1 MRAIWKGAL
10 AFGMVSI
17 PVRLY
22 SATEDRDVSF
32 HQVHEEDAGRVR
44 YHRVCTVCDN
54 EVAYADLAKG
64 FELPSGETVILTD
77 EDFANLPLPT
87 TKVVEL
93 VSFVPAD
100 QVDPLAL
107 ARGYYLEPDPAGL
120 KPYELLRAALDRT
133 SRVGLA
139 KIAVRSKESLAVLR
153 PRGDVLALQTM
164 VWPDEVRK
172 AQFDVLD
179 REVSVSNAELK
190 MADTLIEAM
199 SGDFTPEAYQDG
211 YREALLSVI
220 EAKTA
225 GKEFVAPPASAQ
237 PAPSVDLI
245 TALQASVEAAKAAR
259 GEPQTVPKQRKSG
272 DKSDGDN
279 SDGDKSNKASREK
292 PSRRS

>member
-22 SATEDRDVSF
+22 SATEDRDISF

-44 YHRVCTVCDN
+44 YRRVCEDCGE
-54 EVAYADLAKG
+54 EVAYADIAKG
-64 FELPSGETVILTD
+64 YELPSGETVLLTD

-87 TKVVEL
+87 TKTVEL
-93 VSFVPAD
+93 VAFVPAD

-107 ARGYYLEPDPAGL
+107 ARGYFLEPEPAGR
-120 KPYELLRAALDRT
+120 KPYELLRAALERT
-133 SRVGLA
+133 QRVGLA

-153 PRGDVLALQTM
+153 PRGNLLALQTM

-179 REVSVSNAELK
+179 REVAVSDAESR

-199 SGDFTPEAYQDG
+199 SGDFAPEEYHDG

-225 GKEFVAPPASAQ
+225 GQVFPARAAPEEPDR
-237 PAPSVDLI
+237 SVDLI

-259 GEPQTVPKQRKSG
+259 TKPVDVPAQRDPS
-272 DKSDGDN
+272 DKP
-279 SDGDKSNKASREK
+279 A
-292 PSRRS
+292 RRQ

>member
-32 HQVHEEDAGRVR
+32 HQVHEQDAGRVR
-44 YHRVCTVCDN
+44 YRRVCEECGE
-54 EVAYADLAKG
+54 EVAYADIAKG
-64 FELPSGETVILTD
+64 YELPSGETVMLTD

-87 TKVVEL
+87 TKTVEL
-93 VSFVPAD
+93 VAFVPAD

-107 ARGYYLEPDPAGL
+107 ARGYYLEPEPAGR
-120 KPYELLRAALDRT
+120 KPYELLRAALDRNQ
-133 SRVGLA
+133 RVGLA

-153 PRGDVLALQTM
+153 PRGNLLALQTM

-179 REVSVSNAELK
+179 REVAVSDAESR
-190 MADTLIEAM
+190 MADTLVEAM
-199 SGDFTPEAYQDG
+199 SGDFAPEEYHDG

-225 GKEFVAPPASAQ
+225 GQVFAPRAAPEE

-259 GEPQTVPKQRKSG
+259 TKPVDVPTPRSPNQ
-272 DKSDGDN
+272 
-279 SDGDKSNKASREK
+279 
-292 PSRRS
+292 PTHRR

>member
-22 SATEDRDVSF
+22 SAIEDRDVSF

-44 YHRVCTVCDN
+44 YQRVCTVCGN
-54 EVAYADLAKG
+54 EVTYADLARG
-64 FELPSGETVILTD
+64 FELPSGETVMLTE

-87 TKVVEL
+87 TKIVEL
-93 VSFVPAD
+93 VAFVPAD
-100 QVDPLAL
+100 QIDPLAL
-107 ARGYYLEPDPAGL
+107 ARGYYLEPEPAGR
-120 KPYELLRAALDRT
+120 KPYELLRAALERT
-133 SRVGLA
+133 KRVGLA

-153 PRGDVLALQTM
+153 PRGDALVLQTM
-164 VWPDEVRK
+164 VWPDEVRT
-172 AQFDVLD
+172 AEFDVLE
-179 REVSVSNAELK
+179 REVSVSDAELR

-199 SGDFTPEAYQDG
+199 ASDFTPEAYHDG

-225 GKEFVAPPASAQ
+225 GTGVAVASA
-237 PAPSVDLI
+237 PAEPTAPMDLL

-259 GEPQTVPKQRKSG
+259 GESVDVPRQRDSQDPSG
-272 DKSDGDN
+272 
-279 SDGDKSNKASREK
+279 
-292 PSRRS
+292 RRGHRRR

>member
-32 HQVHEEDAGRVR
+32 HQVHDEDAGRVR
-44 YHRVCTVCDN
+44 YRRVCEVCGK

-64 FELPSGETVILTD
+64 FELPSGETVKLT
-77 EDFANLPLPT
+77 EQDFANLPLPT
-87 TKVVEL
+87 TKNIEL
-93 VSFVPAD
+93 VAFVPDD
-100 QVDPLAL
+100 QVDPLAM
-107 ARGYYLEPDPAGL
+107 ARGYFLEPEPVGR
-120 KPYELLRAALDRT
+120 KPYELLRASLERT

-153 PRGDVLALQTM
+153 PRDGVLSLQTM

-179 REVSVSNAELK
+179 REVSVSDAELR

-199 SGDFTPEAYQDG
+199 ASDFEPEAYHDG
-211 YREALLSVI
+211 YREALLAVI

-225 GKEFVAPPASAQ
+225 GTDLTPPPA
-237 PAPSVDLI
+237 PAEAGEPVDLM

-259 GEPQTVPKQRKSG
+259 GEPAVTVPNQRNTG
-272 DKSDGDN
+272 DKPLVPRHGDI
-279 SDGDKSNKASREK
+279 SG
-292 PSRRS
+292 

>member
-32 HQVHEEDAGRVR
+32 HQVHDEDAGRVR
-44 YHRVCTVCDN
+44 YRRVCEVCDN

-64 FELPSGETVILTD
+64 FELPSGETAILTD
-77 EDFANLPLPT
+77 EDFANLPLAT

-93 VSFVPAD
+93 VAFVPAD
-100 QVDPLAL
+100 QIDPLAL
-107 ARGYYLEPDPAGL
+107 ARGYYLEPDPAGR

-133 SRVGLA
+133 NRVGLA
-139 KIAVRSKESLAVLR
+139 KIAIRSKEALAVLR

-172 AQFDVLD
+172 AQFDVLE

-225 GKEFVAPPASAQ
+225 GKELVAPPTSAQ

-259 GEPQTVPKQRKSG
+259 GDPPNLPIQRKSGAKGRSG
-272 DKSDGDN
+272 DKSD
-279 SDGDKSNKASREK
+279 KASQEK
-292 PSRRS
+292 SSRRR

>member
-32 HQVHEEDAGRVR
+32 HQVHDEDAGRVR
-44 YHRVCTVCDN
+44 YQRMCTVCDQ

-77 EDFANLPLPT
+77 EDFTNLPLPT

-93 VSFVPAD
+93 VAFVPAD

-107 ARGYYLEPDPAGL
+107 ARGYYLEPDPAGR

-179 REVSVSNAELK
+179 REVSVSDAELK

-225 GKEFVAPPASAQ
+225 GKEFVAPPTSAQ
-237 PAPSVDLI
+237 PAPAVDLI
-245 TALQASVEAAKAAR
+245 TALKASVEAAKAAR
-259 GEPQTVPKQRKSG
+259 GDPPNVPSQRQSGNKGKSG
-272 DKSDGDN
+272 DKG
-279 SDGDKSNKASREK
+279 KQA
-292 PSRRS
+292 SRRS

>member
-44 YHRVCTVCDN
+44 YRRVCEECG
-54 EVAYADLAKG
+54 EEIAYSDIAKG
-64 FELPSGETVILTD
+64 YELPSGETVMLTD

-87 TKVVEL
+87 TKTVEL
-93 VSFVPAD
+93 VAFVPAD

-107 ARGYYLEPDPAGL
+107 ARGYFLEPEPAGR
-120 KPYELLRAALDRT
+120 KPYELLRAALDRNQ
-133 SRVGLA
+133 RVGLA
-139 KIAVRSKESLAVLR
+139 KIAVRSKESLPVLR
-153 PRGDVLALQTM
+153 PRGNLLALQTM

-179 REVSVSNAELK
+179 REVAVSDAESR
-190 MADTLIEAM
+190 MADTLVEAM
-199 SGDFTPEAYQDG
+199 SGDFAPEEYHDG

-225 GKEFVAPPASAQ
+225 GQVFAPRAAPEE

-259 GEPQTVPKQRKSG
+259 TKPVDVPIPRSPNQ
-272 DKSDGDN
+272 
-279 SDGDKSNKASREK
+279 
-292 PSRRS
+292 PTHRR

>member
-32 HQVHEEDAGRVR
+32 HQVHDEDAGRVR
-44 YHRVCTVCDN
+44 YQRMCTVCDQ

-93 VSFVPAD
+93 VAFVPAH

-107 ARGYYLEPDPAGL
+107 ARGYYLEPDPAGR

-179 REVSVSNAELK
+179 REVSVSDAELK

-225 GKEFVAPPASAQ
+225 GKEFVAPPTSAQ
-237 PAPSVDLI
+237 PAPAVDLI
-245 TALQASVEAAKAAR
+245 TALKASVEAAKAAR
-259 GEPQTVPKQRKSG
+259 GDPPNVPSQRQSGNKGKSG
-272 DKSDGDN
+272 DKG
-279 SDGDKSNKASREK
+279 KQA
-292 PSRRS
+292 SRRS

>member
-1 MRAIWKGAL
+1 MRLGVSQCGVMRAIWKGAL

-32 HQVHEEDAGRVR
+32 HQVHEQDAGRVR
-44 YHRVCTVCDN
+44 YRRVCEVCGEDV
-54 EVAYADLAKG
+54 EYADLAKG
-64 FELPSGETVILTD
+64 YELPSGETVMLTD

-87 TKVVEL
+87 TKTVEL
-93 VSFVPAD
+93 VAFVPAD

-107 ARGYYLEPDPAGL
+107 ARGYYLEPEPAGR
-120 KPYELLRAALDRT
+120 KPYELLRASLERT
-133 SRVGLA
+133 QRVGLA
-139 KIAVRSKESLAVLR
+139 KIAVRNKESLAVLR
-153 PRGDVLALQTM
+153 PRGEILALQTM

-179 REVSVSNAELK
+179 REVAVTDAEQR

-199 SGDFTPEAYQDG
+199 SSDFAPEEYHDG

-220 EAKTA
+220 DAKTA
-225 GKEFVAPPASAQ
+225 GREVTPRPAAQ
-237 PAPSVDLI
+237 EPGPSVDLL

-259 GEPQTVPKQRKSG
+259 TKPVDVPTQR
-272 DKSDGDN
+272 N
-279 SDGDKSNKASREK
+279 PPNQPTQRSR
-292 PSRRS
+292 

>member
-32 HQVHEEDAGRVR
+32 HQVHEQDAGRVR
-44 YHRVCTVCDN
+44 YRRVCEECGE
-54 EVAYADLAKG
+54 EVAYADIAKG
-64 FELPSGETVILTD
+64 YELPSGETVMLTD

-87 TKVVEL
+87 TKTVEL
-93 VSFVPAD
+93 VAFVPAD

-107 ARGYYLEPDPAGL
+107 ARGYYLEPEPAGR
-120 KPYELLRAALDRT
+120 KPYELLRAALDRNQ
-133 SRVGLA
+133 RVGLA

-153 PRGDVLALQTM
+153 PRGNLLALQTM

-179 REVSVSNAELK
+179 REVAVSDAESR
-190 MADTLIEAM
+190 MADTLVEAM
-199 SGDFTPEAYQDG
+199 SGDFAPEEYHDG

-225 GKEFVAPPASAQ
+225 GQVFAPRAAPEE

-259 GEPQTVPKQRKSG
+259 TKPVDVPTPRSPTQ
-272 DKSDGDN
+272 
-279 SDGDKSNKASREK
+279 
-292 PSRRS
+292 PTHRR

>member
-32 HQVHEEDAGRVR
+32 HQVHDEDAGRVR
-44 YHRVCTVCDN
+44 YQRMCTVCDQ

-93 VSFVPAD
+93 VAFVPAD

-107 ARGYYLEPDPAGL
+107 ARGYYLEPDPAGR

-179 REVSVSNAELK
+179 REVSVSDAELK

-225 GKEFVAPPASAQ
+225 GKEFVAPPTSAQ
-237 PAPSVDLI
+237 PAPAVDLI
-245 TALQASVEAAKAAR
+245 TALKASVEAAKAVR
-259 GEPQTVPKQRKSG
+259 GDPPNVPSQRQSGNKGKSG
-272 DKSDGDN
+272 DKG
-279 SDGDKSNKASREK
+279 KQA
-292 PSRRS
+292 SRRS

>member
-32 HQVHEEDAGRVR
+32 HQVHGEDAGRVR
-44 YHRVCTVCDN
+44 YHRVCTVCGK
-54 EVAYADLAKG
+54 EVDFADLAKG
-64 FELPSGETVILTD
+64 FELPSGDTVTLTD

-87 TKVVEL
+87 TKIVEL
-93 VSFVPAD
+93 AAFVPAD

-107 ARGYYLEPDPAGL
+107 ARGYYLEPEPAGR
-120 KPYELLRAALDRT
+120 KPYELLRAALERT
-133 SRVGLA
+133 KRVGLA

-172 AQFDVLD
+172 AQFDVLSH
-179 REVSVSNAELK
+179 EVSVSEAELN
-190 MADTLIEAM
+190 MAHILIEAM
-199 SGDFTPEAYQDG
+199 SSDFVPEAYHDG
-211 YREALLSVI
+211 YREAVLAVI
-220 EAKTA
+220 EAKTE
-225 GKEFVAPPASAQ
+225 GRDTVAAPSAAQ
-237 PAPSVDLI
+237 PAPPLDLI

-259 GEPQTVPKQRKSG
+259 GQQVSVPDQRKPG
-272 DKSDGDN
+272 DKSG
-279 SDGDKSNKASREK
+279 KPKER
-292 PSRRS
+292 PSRRN

>member
-44 YHRVCTVCDN
+44 YRRVCEECGE
-54 EVAYADLAKG
+54 EVAYADIAKG
-64 FELPSGETVILTD
+64 YELPSGETVMLTD

-87 TKVVEL
+87 TKTVEL
-93 VSFVPAD
+93 VAFVPAD

-107 ARGYYLEPDPAGL
+107 ARGYFLEPEPAGR
-120 KPYELLRAALDRT
+120 KPYELLRAALDRNQ
-133 SRVGLA
+133 RVGLA

-153 PRGDVLALQTM
+153 PRGNLLALQTM

-179 REVSVSNAELK
+179 REVAVSDAESR

-199 SGDFTPEAYQDG
+199 SGDFAPEEYHDG

-225 GKEFVAPPASAQ
+225 GQVFAPRAAPEE

-259 GEPQTVPKQRKSG
+259 TKPVDVPTPRSPNQ
-272 DKSDGDN
+272 
-279 SDGDKSNKASREK
+279 
-292 PSRRS
+292 PTHRR

>member
-17 PVRLY
+17 PIRLY

-32 HQVHEEDAGRVR
+32 HQVHDEDAGRVR
-44 YHRVCTVCDN
+44 YQRMCTVCDK

-64 FELPSGETVILTD
+64 FELPSGETVLLTD

-93 VSFVPAD
+93 VAFVPAD

-107 ARGYYLEPDPAGL
+107 ARGYYLEPDPAGR
-120 KPYELLRAALDRT
+120 KPYELLRAALERT

-179 REVSVSNAELK
+179 REVAVSNAELK

-199 SGDFTPEAYQDG
+199 SSDFTPEAYQDG

-225 GKEFVAPPASAQ
+225 GKEFVAPPTSAQ
-237 PAPSVDLI
+237 PAPAVDLI

-259 GEPQTVPKQRKSG
+259 GDPPNVPKPRKSG
-272 DKSDGDN
+272 DKG
-279 SDGDKSNKASREK
+279 KQA
-292 PSRRS
+292 SRRS

>member
-22 SATEDRDVSF
+22 SAIEDRDVSF
-32 HQVHEEDAGRVR
+32 HQVHDTDAGRVR
-44 YHRVCTVCDN
+44 YQRMCTVCDN

-64 FELPSGETVILTD
+64 FELPSGETVILTE

-93 VSFVPAD
+93 VAFVPAD

-107 ARGYYLEPDPAGL
+107 ARGYYLEPDPAGR

-172 AQFDVLD
+172 TQFDVLD
-179 REVSVSNAELK
+179 REVSVSDAELK

-225 GKEFVAPPASAQ
+225 GKEYVAPPASAQ

-259 GEPQTVPKQRKSG
+259 GDPPNVPRQRKSG
-272 DKSDGDN
+272 DKSG
-279 SDGDKSNKASREK
+279 KQA
-292 PSRRS
+292 SRRS

>member
-32 HQVHEEDAGRVR
+32 HQVHDEDAGRVR
-44 YHRVCTVCDN
+44 YHRVCTVCGK

-64 FELPSGETVILTD
+64 FELPSGETVLLTD

-87 TKVVEL
+87 TKIVEL
-93 VSFVPAD
+93 VAFVPAD

-107 ARGYYLEPDPAGL
+107 ARGYYLEPEPAGR
-120 KPYELLRAALDRT
+120 KPYELLRAALERT
-133 SRVGLA
+133 KRVGLA

-153 PRGDVLALQTM
+153 PRGDALVLQTM
-164 VWPDEVRK
+164 VWPDEVRE

-179 REVSVSNAELK
+179 REVSVSEAELN
-190 MADTLIEAM
+190 MADILIEAM
-199 SGDFTPEAYQDG
+199 SSDFAPEAYHDG

-220 EAKTA
+220 EAKAA
-225 GKEFVAPPASAQ
+225 GRDVVAAPSAAEPAPPM
-237 PAPSVDLI
+237 DLI
-245 TALQASVEAAKAAR
+245 TALAASVEAAKAAR
-259 GEPQTVPKQRKSG
+259 GQAVSVPSQRDKSG
-272 DKSDGDN
+272 KPT
-279 SDGDKSNKASREK
+279 REK
-292 PSRRS
+292 PSRRN

>member
-32 HQVHEEDAGRVR
+32 HQVHDEDAGRVR
-44 YHRVCTVCDN
+44 YQRMCTVCDK

-64 FELPSGETVILTD
+64 FELPSGETVLLTD

-93 VSFVPAD
+93 VAFVPAD

-107 ARGYYLEPDPAGL
+107 ARGYYLEPDPAGR
-120 KPYELLRAALDRT
+120 KPYELLRAALERT

-179 REVSVSNAELK
+179 REVAVSDAELK

-199 SGDFTPEAYQDG
+199 SSDFTPEAYQDG

-225 GKEFVAPPASAQ
+225 GKEFVAPPTSAQ
-237 PAPSVDLI
+237 PAPAVDLI
-245 TALQASVEAAKAAR
+245 TALQASVEAANAAR
-259 GEPQTVPKQRKSG
+259 GDPPNVPKPRKSG
-272 DKSDGDN
+272 DKG
-279 SDGDKSNKASREK
+279 KQA
-292 PSRRS
+292 SRRS

>member
-1 MRAIWKGAL
+1 MRAIWRGAL

-44 YHRVCTVCDN
+44 YRRVCEACGE

-64 FELPSGETVILTD
+64 YELPSGETVLLTD

-93 VSFVPAD
+93 VAFVPAD

-107 ARGYYLEPDPAGL
+107 ARGYYLEPEAAGR
-120 KPYELLRAALDRT
+120 KPYELLRAALERT
-133 SRVGLA
+133 QRVGLA

-153 PRGDVLALQTM
+153 PRGEVLALQTM

-179 REVSVSNAELK
+179 REVAVNDAEER

-199 SGDFTPEAYQDG
+199 SSDFAPERYHDG

-225 GKEFVAPPASAQ
+225 GAEITPRPAAAEPAPP
-237 PAPSVDLI
+237 VDLI

-259 GEPQTVPKQRKSG
+259 SKPVNVPTQRETS
-272 DKSDGDN
+272 
-279 SDGDKSNKASREK
+279 EK
-292 PSRRS
+292 PTRRR

>member
-32 HQVHEEDAGRVR
+32 HQVHDEDAGRVR
-44 YHRVCTVCDN
+44 YQRMCTVCDQ

-93 VSFVPAD
+93 VAFVPAD

-107 ARGYYLEPDPAGL
+107 ARGYYLEPDSAGR
-120 KPYELLRAALDRT
+120 KPYELLRAALERT

-179 REVSVSNAELK
+179 REVSVSEAELK

-225 GKEFVAPPASAQ
+225 GKEFVAPPASAE
-237 PAPSVDLI
+237 PAPAVDLI

-259 GEPQTVPKQRKSG
+259 GAPPNVPRQRKSG
-272 DKSDGDN
+272 DKG
-279 SDGDKSNKASREK
+279 KQA
-292 PSRRS
+292 SRRS

>member
-32 HQVHEEDAGRVR
+32 HQVHDEDAGRVR
-44 YHRVCTVCDN
+44 YQRMCTVCDQ

-93 VSFVPAD
+93 VAFVPAD

-107 ARGYYLEPDPAGL
+107 ARGYYLEPDPAGR

-179 REVSVSNAELK
+179 REVSVSDAELK

-199 SGDFTPEAYQDG
+199 SGDYTPEAYQDG

-237 PAPSVDLI
+237 PAPAVDLI
-245 TALQASVEAAKAAR
+245 TALKASVEAAKAAR
-259 GEPQTVPKQRKSG
+259 GDPPTVPSQRQSGNKGKSG
-272 DKSDGDN
+272 DKG
-279 SDGDKSNKASREK
+279 KQA
-292 PSRRS
+292 SRRS

>member
-32 HQVHEEDAGRVR
+32 HQVHDEDAGRVR
-44 YHRVCTVCDN
+44 YRRVCEVCGK
-54 EVAYADLAKG
+54 EVEYADLAKG
-64 FELPSGETVILTD
+64 YELPSGETVMLTD
-77 EDFANLPLPT
+77 DDLAGLPLTT
-87 TKVVEL
+87 TKTVAL
-93 VSFVPAD
+93 VAFVPAD

-107 ARGYYLEPDPAGL
+107 ARGYYLEPEQAGR
-120 KPYELLRAALDRT
+120 KPYELLRAALERT
-133 SRVGLA
+133 QRVGLA
-139 KIAVRSKESLAVLR
+139 KIAVRNKESLAVLR
-153 PRGDVLALQTM
+153 PRGEVLALQTM

-179 REVSVSNAELK
+179 REVTVSDAELK

-199 SGDFTPEAYQDG
+199 AGDFAPEQYHDG
-211 YREALLSVI
+211 YREAVLSVI

-225 GKEFVAPPASAQ
+225 GKDVTPHSAPAQ
-237 PAPSVDLI
+237 PAPPVDLI

-259 GEPQTVPKQRKSG
+259 GNPVTVPTQRETPGAAEARSG
-272 DKSDGDN
+272 D
-279 SDGDKSNKASREK
+279 RLQ
-292 PSRRS
+292 

>member
-32 HQVHEEDAGRVR
+32 HQVHDEDGGRVR
-44 YHRVCTVCDN
+44 YQRMCTVCDK

-64 FELPSGETVILTD
+64 FELPSGETVLLTD

-93 VSFVPAD
+93 VAFVPAD

-107 ARGYYLEPDPAGL
+107 ARGYYLEPDPAGR
-120 KPYELLRAALDRT
+120 KPYELLRAALERT

-179 REVSVSNAELK
+179 REVAVSNAELK

-199 SGDFTPEAYQDG
+199 SSDFTPEAYQDG

-225 GKEFVAPPASAQ
+225 GKEFVAPPTSAQ
-237 PAPSVDLI
+237 PAPAVDLI

-259 GEPQTVPKQRKSG
+259 GDPPNVPKPRKSG
-272 DKSDGDN
+272 DKG
-279 SDGDKSNKASREK
+279 KQA
-292 PSRRS
+292 SRRS

>member
-32 HQVHEEDAGRVR
+32 HQVHDEDAGRVR
-44 YHRVCTVCDN
+44 YQRMCTVCDK
-54 EVAYADLAKG
+54 EVAYSDLAKG
-64 FELPSGETVILTD
+64 FELPSGETVLLTD

-93 VSFVPAD
+93 VAFVPAD

-107 ARGYYLEPDPAGL
+107 ARGYYLEPDPAGR
-120 KPYELLRAALDRT
+120 KPYELLRAALERT

-179 REVSVSNAELK
+179 REVAVSDAELK

-199 SGDFTPEAYQDG
+199 SSDFTPEAYQDG

-225 GKEFVAPPASAQ
+225 GKEFVAPPTSAQ
-237 PAPSVDLI
+237 PAPAVDLI

-259 GEPQTVPKQRKSG
+259 GDPPNVPKPRKSG
-272 DKSDGDN
+272 DKG
-279 SDGDKSNKASREK
+279 KQA
-292 PSRRS
+292 SRRS